1 MNITFQNGIVVVEI
15 VESMLWKNE
24 KRKRFK
30 FNPCR
35 DISVEA
41 AALVSHVLYADD
53 IYYVHIITLGKFNSF
68 RLLLKAFHLNV
79 PGVLFCLSYSVTF
92 LDVYSNTEHR
102 AHIKSSVCY
111 FCFF

>member
-1 MNITFQNGIVVVEI
+1 M
-15 VESMLWKNE
+15 ESMLRKNE

-41 AALVSHVLYADD
+41 ASLVSHVLYADD

-79 PGVLFCLSYSVTF
+79 AGGFFFLSYSVTC
-92 LDVYSNTEHR
+92 LDIYSTRKHR